1 MDENQLKQRIVGA
14 IVLVAL
20 AVIFIPMLL
29 SSDRDGDMA
38 IIESNIPPRPDNVAR
53 VKTLDIK
60 PDSPAPQPVESPDPR
75 TPVDE
80 HTPEPDDAPASDEIA
95 DTPPGDEPTTT
106 QAATPADD
114 TDAKAWAVQVGS
126 FSKQSNALGL
136 RDKLR
141 DHGYRVFVEK
151 VATDKGDVYRVRV
164 GPEVRRSKA
173 EELQNELQ
181 TKLELEGLVV
191 AHP

>member
-29 SSDRDGDMA
+29 SSDRDGEMT

-60 PDSPAPQPVESPDPR
+60 PDSPAPQPVEPPDSR

-80 HTPEPDDAPASDEIA
+80 HTPEAEDSPASD
-95 DTPPGDEPTTT
+95 DTTDPAAGDEPETT
-106 QAATPADD
+106 QAVTPADD
-114 TDAKAWAVQVGS
+114 IDTKAWAVQVGS
-126 FSKQSNALGL
+126 FSKQNNALGL

-141 DHGYRVFVEK
+141 DKGYSVFVEK
-151 VATDKGDVYRVRV
+151 VGTDKGEIYRVRV
-164 GPEVRRSKA
+164 GPEVRRSEA

-181 TKLELEGLVV
+181 KKLDLGGMVV